1 MFLNALSNEDKPKFL
16 DLLYIVAQ
24 SDGVIEECEISHISA
39 YAGEM
44 GIENNY
50 NVSESLENII
60 NYFKSRPETI
70 RKIVIAEVLA
80 LAHIDGKFCSAE
92 KIIIKNMGKEFSLP
106 EYFINEILEWVN
118 IIQPLY
124 AKGFQLVGLV

>member
-1 MFLNALSNEDKPKFL
+1 MFLNALSVEDKPKFL
-16 DLLYIVAQ
+16 GLLYIVAK
-24 SDGVIEECEISHISA
+24 SDGAIEECEISHISA

-44 GIENNY
+44 GIENND
-50 NVSESLENII
+50 NNSESFENII

-92 KIIIKNMGKEFSLP
+92 KMIIENIDKKFSLP
-106 EYFINEILEWVN
+106 KNFKNEILEWVN
-118 IIQPLY
+118 DIQPLY
-124 AKGFQLVGLV
+124 ANGFKLVGLI

>member
-24 SDGVIEECEISHISA
+24 SDGVSAECEISHISA

-80 LAHIDGKFCSAE
+80 LSHIDGKFCYSE
-92 KIIIKNMGKEFSLP
+92 KTIIENMGKEFSLP
-106 EYFINEILEWVN
+106 KNFINEILEWVN

-124 AKGFQLVGLV
+124 AK